1 MPEESVITPHDATAQ
16 PHDSFLASGGM
27 CTCTLVRQ
35 RGRLVVR
42 KQLLPEYAADER
54 YLQALEKEFE
64 LGCVLQHPNI
74 PRYLEWH
81 DDYFLM
87 DYVDGVTLNE
97 WESLH
102 PGYFARKDH
111 ARQLIDE
118 LLSAVAYLHQHGVLH
133 LDLKPDNILMTRI
146 GGHVKLIDLGYA
158 YQDSY
163 PFTTGGTPHYTAPDP
178 VKTPASDIYS
188 LGVIFDELGIARKS
202 VTARCRR
209 ADAAERYQSI
219 DQLSAALL
227 KPRRWW
233 PLAAAM
239 LLLLLGGWAWWAWSG
254 KSPAVEEQALP
265 PPSGMAVNDTAVE
278 RSVALSGAV
287 GEVASDADTGS
298 PVTNDA
304 APQPVVTTEAS
315 PQPVVATDDA
325 TATTLDTI
333 DPHVIP
339 KTGFRARQMRELA
352 LFQPTTDSIL
362 TKLIQ
367 FVSDA
372 QKPFQLGGI
381 EAYRAAYESMKNAA
395 LDYGRRKAPFW
406 MRIYWMNYTG
416 NPKPY
421 NPCDNYLYQQMRRI
435 DSLFQANID
444 HYRLN
449 QKHNDHIVQP

>member
-1 MPEESVITPHDATAQ
+1 MPVDSVITPHDTSEPQ
-16 PHDSFLASGGM
+16 ESLLASGGM
-27 CTCTLVRQ
+27 CTCTVVRQ

-239 LLLLLGGWAWWAWSG
+239 LLLLLLGGWAWWAWSG

-265 PPSGMAVNDTAVE
+265 PPSGRAGGDTAVE

-339 KTGFRARQMRELA
+339 KRGFRAQQMRELA
-352 LFQPTTDSIL
+352 LFQPTPDSIL
-362 TKLIQ
+362 ASLIL

-372 QKPFQLGGI
+372 QKPYQLRSI
-381 EAYRAAYESMKNAA
+381 EAYQAAYDSMKIAI
-395 LDYGRRKAPFW
+395 LEYGKRKAPFW
-406 MRIYWMNYTG
+406 MQIHWQIYNG
-416 NPKPY
+416 KPKF

-449 QKHNDHIVQP
+449 QKHNYHIVQP